1 MQTIDEAL
9 ERAAVAAVGQRRS
22 KAHQLL
28 IMELLIME
36 RAREEW
42 FGAQG
47 RTKDKLLF
55 SKVHL
60 NEQCV

>member
-47 RTKDKLLF
+47 RTKDF
-55 SKVHL
+55 
-60 NEQCV
+60 